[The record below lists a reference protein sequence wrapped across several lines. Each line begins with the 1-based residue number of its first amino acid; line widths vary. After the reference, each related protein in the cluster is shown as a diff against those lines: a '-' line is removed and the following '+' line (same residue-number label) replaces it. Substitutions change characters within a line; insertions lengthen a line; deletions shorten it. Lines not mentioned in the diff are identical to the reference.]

1 MVMKYC
7 VFSSESLTK
16 EYRNLESDR
25 KKKGFDFKFRVD
37 TAGFMLT
44 LHDSVVEN
52 GIHSLIMQ
60 AK

>member
-1 MVMKYC
+1 MKYC
-7 VFSSESLTK
+7 AFSSESLTK
-16 EYRNLESDR
+16 EYCNLESDR
-25 KKKGFDFKFRVD
+25 KKKKGFDFKFRVD

-52 GIHSLIMQ
+52 GIHSLIRQ